1 MNPPTHPHTLCVHC
15 LFSKYFFENP
25 LSLIIIK
32 YQIKH
37 KKLAHKRTSAFKN
50 LNTDLGNGV
59 SSSGGQGGYSTNFSG
74 GLSGG
79 PEAQVIAAVFKPLVT
94 RFVNASK
101 DLKTIENLALYGD
114 VRQLVTYV
122 KGAHGG
128 PFRLVALSGILAVTP
143 RPHKK
148 GPPAQTTRVIRYI
161 IIP

>member
-1 MNPPTHPHTLCVHC
+1 MKQKQ
-15 LFSKYFFENP
+15 KYR
-25 LSLIIIK
+25 K
-32 YQIKH
+32 QKQYQI
-37 KKLAHKRTSAFKN
+37 AHKRTSAFKN

-101 DLKTIENLALYGD
+101 ELKSMENASLYGD
-114 VRQLVTYV
+114 VRQLITYV

-148 GPPAQTTRVIRYI
+148 GPAAQTTRVIRYVLLI
-161 IIP
+161 FPISFCHISY